1 LIITIKF
8 ESGRHC
14 LPAVVGSLLKQS
26 LQGGWLAM
34 RFVNCT
40 PHAINILRED
50 GSIMTVESSG
60 VVVRVETTQEIVG
73 NIDGVPVV
81 RTVFNNVTLPEPQDG
96 VVYIVSTV
104 VLQALQQMGICRDDL
119 VAPDTG
125 PQSAVRDG
133 TGQIVAIRRFQVL

>member
-1 LIITIKF
+1 
-8 ESGRHC
+8 
-14 LPAVVGSLLKQS
+14 
-26 LQGGWLAM
+26 M

-81 RTVFNNVTLPEPQDG
+81 RTVFQQCNITRATGWSCLYRVHGCTPSSSADG
-96 VVYIVSTV
+96 Y
-104 VLQALQQMGICRDDL
+104 LQ
-119 VAPDTG
+119 
-125 PQSAVRDG
+125 
-133 TGQIVAIRRFQVL
+133 RRPCCS